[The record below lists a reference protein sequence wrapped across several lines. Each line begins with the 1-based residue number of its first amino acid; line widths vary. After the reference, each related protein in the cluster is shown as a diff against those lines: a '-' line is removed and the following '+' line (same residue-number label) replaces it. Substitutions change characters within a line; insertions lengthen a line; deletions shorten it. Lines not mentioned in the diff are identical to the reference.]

1 MKETTKVILR
11 AINIQLLTKVIWF
24 YDQNC
29 SESIDI
35 GKHFSFTL
43 IEVENLILDINKNL
57 NEQNLKN
64 IWKDLEKFEN
74 KPAF

>member
-11 AINIQLLTKVIWF
+11 AINMELLTKVISF

-43 IEVENLILDINKNL
+43 IEVERLILDINENL